1 MNFFGKSAV
10 IFILSAIPAA
20 FLFLYH
26 DPTRHYLWVPDFD
39 IGFVYQALRINAG
52 LAPEVVG
59 SYGFGLYFAIA
70 KWLQV
75 SQFLGL
81 IEHVSIDAILA
92 STNGDVHVQRA
103 VELARWMTLSTVVL
117 AISGT
122 AFLCLLL
129 TRSFILAI
137 CCVLILSGSQSI
149 LTFTIIIRP
158 EVMSLALAIWGLI
171 AMCLAIQVQSRA
183 VGLGLSIL
191 SGALLAFSIH
201 TKLASLPVIIFFPLI
216 VLSIAM
222 SSNSFRASAS
232 ENKKWIWL
240 SLIAL
245 MIAAAPA
252 YIDFIDALTAKS
264 IVLNLLLIGFG
275 AGVFFIAARY
285 ARSEADYGV
294 VMIGGVLA
302 GVAYLHYAVTTEGA
316 FFNTVTFVNHI
327 QFLSLR
333 EGQPFSNDFSWEA
346 LGQGSGI
353 ASILGKVVLN
363 IIEVFERSFFQFC
376 WVCRRFAI
384 IYFLLFL
391 TAIYIV
397 VRKKH
402 RACHVIYALLALII
416 FAEAVLRIHSYNNF
430 YRHYIEAFVVIA
442 FLFGIAHITRF
453 LTPRRKTIALSALV
467 IFSLWFTTDDI
478 RRKLV
483 TPAFASQ
490 IGEGC
495 FMVKKYA
502 SELQGYSA
510 QYCTEPRPEIT
521 PWTVDSRRSFMG
533 SDAPWRL
540 MTGQVWEYMP
550 IHVPGRGD

>member
-1 MNFFGKSAV
+1 MKFLGKCAA
-10 IFILSAIPAA
+10 ILFLSAIPAT

-75 SQFLGL
+75 SQFFGL

-117 AISGT
+117 AVSGT

-149 LTFTIIIRP
+149 LTFSTIIRP

-171 AMCLAIQVQSRA
+171 AMCLAMQVQRRA
-183 VGLGLSIL
+183 VGLGLCVL
-191 SGALLAFSIH
+191 SGLLLAFSLH

-216 VLSIAM
+216 ALAFAM
-222 SSNSFRASAS
+222 STNSFRSTAS

-245 MIAAAPA
+245 LIAATPA
-252 YIDFIDALTAKS
+252 YFDFFDALTAKS
-264 IVLNLLLIGFG
+264 LVLNLLLIGFG
-275 AGVFFIAARY
+275 AGVFAVAARY
-285 ARSEADYGV
+285 ARSESDYGV
-294 VMIGGVLA
+294 IMIGGMLV
-302 GVAYLHYAVTTEGA
+302 GVGYLHYGVATEGA

-363 IIEVFERSFFQFC
+363 IVEVFERSFFQFC

-391 TAIYIV
+391 TVIYIV
-397 VRKKH
+397 VRQKH

-416 FAEAVLRIHSYNNF
+416 FAEAVLRIHSFNNF
-430 YRHYIEAFVVIA
+430 YRHYIEAFVVVA
-442 FLFGIAHITRF
+442 LLFGIAHITRF
-453 LTPRRKTIALSALV
+453 LTPPRKTGALIALV
-467 IFSLWFTTDDI
+467 IFSLWFTSDDI

-483 TPAFASQ
+483 TPAFASH
-490 IGEGC
+490 IGNGC
-495 FMVKKYA
+495 GMVEKYA
-502 SELQGYSA
+502 SELQRYSA
-510 QYCTEPRPEIT
+510 QYCTEPRPEAT

-540 MTGQVWEYMP
+540 MSGQVWEYTP
-550 IHVPGRGD
+550 IQVPGRGD